1 MKQHKVFIINT
12 ERETS
17 RLPTAVRKQDW
28 RSGGLY
34 NLQHYAPGHKAGGYI

>member
-17 RLPTAVRKQDW
+17 RSPTTAVRKQDW
-28 RSGGLY
+28 RS
-34 NLQHYAPGHKAGGYI
+34 I